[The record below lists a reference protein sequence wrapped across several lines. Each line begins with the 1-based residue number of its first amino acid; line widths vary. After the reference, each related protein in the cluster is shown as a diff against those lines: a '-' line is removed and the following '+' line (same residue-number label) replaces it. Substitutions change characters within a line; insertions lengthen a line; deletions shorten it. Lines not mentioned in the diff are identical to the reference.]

1 MVIYDDDGDESSLTT
16 MWWVMMTMM
25 TMWWVADPGLSG
37 LITLFT
43 ASASHTQIVMTRM
56 IMMVGRR
63 IMMMVILKVVPH
75 KI

>member
-1 MVIYDDDGDESSLTT
+1 MLSFSLFLEQN
-16 MWWVMMTMM
+16 MAMMAMMTMM